1 MSSFKVFDIAGSALS
16 AQSVRMNTVASNLAN
31 ANTVSGD
38 KDKVYKPRYPVFQSV
53 APEDLRPDQGGA
65 AVKVSEVIESDKAPL
80 ARYEPGHPLADAGGY
95 VYQPDINAVEQMVDM
110 ISASRSYQNNIEVMN
125 ASKEMLLATLRLGQ

>member
-16 AQSVRMNTVASNLAN
+16 AQSVRMNTLASNLAN

-38 KDKVYKPRYPVFQSV
+38 KDKVYRPRYPVFEAVGEQS
-53 APEDLRPDQGGA
+53 ARPGEAGA
-65 AVKVSEVIESDKAPL
+65 AVRVTDVIESEKAPL
-80 ARYEPGHPLADAGGY
+80 ARYEPGNPLADAEGY
-95 VYQPDINAVEQMVDM
+95 VYAPDINAVEQMVDM
-110 ISASRSYQNNIEVMN
+110 IAASRSYQNNIEVMN